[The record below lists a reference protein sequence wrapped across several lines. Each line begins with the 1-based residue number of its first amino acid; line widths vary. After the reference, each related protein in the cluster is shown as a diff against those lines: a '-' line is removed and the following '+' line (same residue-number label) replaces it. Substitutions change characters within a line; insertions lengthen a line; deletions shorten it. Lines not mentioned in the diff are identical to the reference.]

1 MEYYKKA
8 AIWIIVIIVII
19 LISAWVIYINFFFQV
34 LNINP
39 APNSKINGGSG
50 QVKFNFNKDLA
61 NIDLSKQMLATEGLS
76 ISAQI
81 NKGQLV
87 LFVAN
92 INQAKKYQIE
102 LSNIKSKDGQNI
114 KYIKYEFQGAFTPYG
129 QLSDSDKKQQIN
141 DTDVGNINDPA
152 TNILPKYSD
161 NFAIEYTLLSELDSK
176 GKGLKLNIILLL
188 DKFNFEDKATILA
201 YKNEALKY
209 LRDNGI
215 NPNDYQ
221 IVWTPEEAK
230 NL

>member
-39 APNSKINGGSG
+39 SPNSKINGGSG

-114 KYIKYEFQGAFTPYG
+114 KYIKY
-129 QLSDSDKKQQIN
+129 
-141 DTDVGNINDPA
+141 DPA
-152 TNILPKYSD
+152 INILPKYSD